1 MRLLFLAL
9 LAGVLCMSESVY
21 SQQDAPVPIG
31 VAEVEDTDDIA
42 FLRKARL
49 VGELLLSPTG
59 FVQRVEPLHAYDG
72 TGVCRLGFLQDVA
85 THPERYGRAALITR
99 SEDRSALTATYYRD
113 IRQVFR
119 ALEQEENG
127 FTAGQP
133 RSPLHPPPGWCED
146 HAEDSYFATT
156 LPVDDPMLDRH
167 LMVAAPLGLE
177 R

>member
-1 MRLLFLAL
+1 MRLLFLAF
-9 LAGVLCMSESVY
+9 LAGVLGISESAY
-21 SQQDAPVPIG
+21 SQPVPIG
-31 VAEVEDTDDIA
+31 VAEVEDADDIA

-99 SEDRSALTATYYRD
+99 SGDRNVLTATYYQD

-119 ALEQEENG
+119 ALEQEESG
-127 FTAGQP
+127 FPAGQP
-133 RSPLHPPPGWCED
+133 HSRLQPPPGWCED
-146 HAEDSYFATT
+146 HAENSYFATT
-156 LPVDDPMLDRH
+156 LPVEDPMLDRH
-167 LMVAAPLGLE
+167 LMVAAPFRLE